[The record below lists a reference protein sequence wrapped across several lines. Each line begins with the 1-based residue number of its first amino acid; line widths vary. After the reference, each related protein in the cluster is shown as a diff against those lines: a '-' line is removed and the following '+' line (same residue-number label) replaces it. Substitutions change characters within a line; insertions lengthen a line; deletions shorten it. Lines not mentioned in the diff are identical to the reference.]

1 MRLSEKDKEF
11 IERLKA
17 LIEARQLSIEL
28 KDCGYKILVL
38 RQNYGDKIEGHFK
51 MSRQGVR
58 WRFQRLFNDIY
69 TSAYET
75 VYWVESNFGTDLR
88 PLALEIIRE
97 RVEMRKRV
105 KKMAFF
111 DTPRRESQESD
122 TDPDQGKL

>member
-17 LIEARQLSIEL
+17 LIEAKQLSIEL
-28 KDCGYKILVL
+28 KDYGYKTLVL
-38 RQNYGDKIEGHFK
+38 RQNYGDKIESHFK

-75 VYWVESNFGTDLR
+75 VYWVESNFGTELR
-88 PLALEIIRE
+88 PLALEIIKE
-97 RVEMRKRV
+97 RVEMRKKA
-105 KKMAFF
+105 KKMPFF
-111 DTPRRESQESD
+111 ETPRRESQDLGSG
-122 TDPDQGKL
+122 PN